1 MTENSR
7 IVKDSVAPV
16 IVKGAA
22 ANGHH
27 PQLNGGHAALGKD
40 AKKVAVPLLE
50 PDAHAVHE
58 PPDGGTRAWLVMV
71 GAFLCNGVL
80 FGVINTYSVVYL
92 SLQKQLQD
100 VGDGEASSKAA
111 LVGSLTIGTTFLL
124 SPVSGIL
131 TDKIGLRRT
140 TFIGGLLTCSG
151 MFLSSF
157 VTHSVTALYFTYGI
171 MFGLG
176 AALAYTPSL
185 AILGHYFKR
194 YLGLV
199 NGVVTAGSS
208 VFTAIMPVCLDYLV
222 QHMGLATSFRILAVI
237 SSFVIFCALLY
248 KPLQPPPPPPKI
260 KPGRS
265 AVNTFLR
272 SFINFDNW
280 KKKRYIIWAVSIP
293 IALFGYFVPYVH
305 MGKFVKDNFPDNG
318 ENLPVMCIGITSGL
332 GRLIF
337 GFIADMPR
345 VNRVLLQQMSFV
357 LIGTLT
363 MCLPATGSFPL
374 LLTIALAMGL
384 FDGCFI
390 SLLGPIA
397 YDICGPRGA
406 TQAIGF
412 LLGMCSL
419 PLTLG
424 PPVAGMLYDKTG
436 SYQLPFILAGIPP
449 LFGASTMFL
458 IRCVKDDD
466 PKQQT
471 VVTTDPKLEP
481 LAHTAWDCEN
491 PTDGKPLNGQLL
503 HQERRA
509 TLASSGI
516 NAKSPLLTHASVS
529 SLILEAYVADNPVF
543 RLYAERKYCYGIL

>member
-7 IVKDSVAPV
+7 IVADSVAPV
-16 IVKGAA
+16 KIVAAKGGSIT
-22 ANGHH
+22 NGHH
-27 PQLNGGHAALGKD
+27 PHLNGGSLVVPGD
-40 AKKVAVPLLE
+40 KKTAVPLL
-50 PDAHAVHE
+50 DGVHGAVDE

-71 GAFLCNGVL
+71 AAFLTNGVL
-80 FGVINTYSVVYL
+80 FGVINTYSVIYL
-92 SLQKQLQD
+92 TLQKQLNEI
-100 VGDGEASSKAA
+100 GDTEASSKAA

-151 MFLSSF
+151 MLLSSF
-157 VTHSVTALYFTYGI
+157 FTHSVTALYFTYGI

-194 YLGLV
+194 YLGFV
-199 NGVVTAGSS
+199 NGIVTAGSS
-208 VFTAIMPVCLDYLV
+208 VFTAIMPLCLDYLV
-222 QHMGLATSFRILAVI
+222 QHTGLANSFRILAII

-265 AVNTFLR
+265 AANNFLR

-280 KKKRYIIWAVSIP
+280 KKRRYIIWAVSIP

-305 MGKFVKDNFPDNG
+305 MGKFVKDNFPGKG

-332 GRLIF
+332 GRLLF

-374 LLTIALAMGL
+374 LLAITLAMGL

-424 PPVAGMLYDKTG
+424 PPVAGMLYDHTG

-458 IRCVKDDD
+458 IRCVKDDE
-466 PKQQT
+466 PKKNA
-471 VVTTDPKLEP
+471 VAEPRPEP
-481 LAHTAWDCEN
+481 LAHNAWDCEN
-491 PTDGKPLNGQLL
+491 QTEEGKPLNGGQLQL
-503 HQERRA
+503 ERRA
-509 TLASSGI
+509 TLASAESLSGDR
-516 NAKSPLLTHASVS
+516 NET
-529 SLILEAYVADNPVF
+529 
-543 RLYAERKYCYGIL
+543 G

>member
-1 MTENSR
+1 MAETVKFVNGDKPVGT
-7 IVKDSVAPV
+7 IVNGSAV
-16 IVKGAA
+16 
-22 ANGHH
+22 NGHL
-27 PQLNGGHAALGKD
+27 PKAKNGLA
-40 AKKVAVPLLE
+40 VAVE
-50 PDAHAVHE
+50 EVHD

-80 FGVINTYSVVYL
+80 FGIINTYSVVYL
-92 SLQKQLQD
+92 SLQKQLHD
-100 VGDGEASSKAA
+100 MGDTEASSKAA

-131 TDKIGLRRT
+131 TDKIGLRT
-140 TFIGGLLTCSG
+140 TTLIGGVLTCGG

-157 VTHSVTALYFTYGI
+157 FTHNVSALYFTYGI

-185 AILGHYFKR
+185 AILGHYFKK
-194 YLGLV
+194 YLGMV
-199 NGVVTAGSS
+199 NGIVTAGSS
-208 VFTAIMPVCLDYLV
+208 VFTAIMPLLLKKLV
-222 QHMGLATSFRILAVI
+222 EQQGLATSFRVLSVI

-248 KPLQPPPPPPKI
+248 KPLHPPLPPPRV

-265 AVNTFLR
+265 RINTLLR

-280 KKKRYIIWAVSIP
+280 KKKKYIIWALSIP

-305 MGKFVKDNFPDNG
+305 MGKFVKDSFPGEG

-337 GFIADMPR
+337 GFIADLPR

-357 LIGTLT
+357 LIGAMT
-363 MCLPATGSFPL
+363 MCLPATGSFTL
-374 LLTIALAMGL
+374 LLIIALAMGL

-412 LLGMCSL
+412 LLGLCSV
-419 PLTLG
+419 PLTVG
-424 PPVAGMLYDKTG
+424 PPVAGMLYDHTG
-436 SYQLPFILAGIPP
+436 SYILPFILAGIPP
-449 LFGASTMFL
+449 LFGASTMFI
-458 IRCVKDDD
+458 IRCVKDDVPVGTEAVLKD
-466 PKQQT
+466 SAQQ
-471 VVTTDPKLEP
+471 P

-491 PTDGKPLNGQLL
+491 PSVGKLNG
-503 HQERRA
+503 HIREERRA
-509 TLASSGI
+509 TLASSE
-516 NAKSPLLTHASVS
+516 SLTAGN
-529 SLILEAYVADNPVF
+529 I
-543 RLYAERKYCYGIL
+543 

>member
-27 PQLNGGHAALGKD
+27 PQLNGGHAALGLD
-40 AKKVAVPLLE
+40 GKKVAVPLLE
-50 PDAHAVHE
+50 ADAHAMHE
-58 PPDGGTRAWLVMV
+58 PPDGGTRAWLVMI

-92 SLQKQLQD
+92 SLQKQLQEI
-100 VGDGEASSKAA
+100 GDGEASSKAA

-157 VTHSVTALYFTYGI
+157 FTHSVTALYFTYGI

-222 QHMGLATSFRILAVI
+222 QHMGLKISFRILAII

-248 KPLQPPPPPPKI
+248 KPLQPPPPPPKV

-265 AVNTFLR
+265 AVNTLLR

-305 MGKFVKDNFPDNG
+305 MGKFVKDNFPDKG

-337 GFIADMPR
+337 GYIADMPR
-345 VNRVLLQQMSFV
+345 INRVLLQQMSFV

-471 VVTTDPKLEP
+471 VVTADPNLEP

-491 PTDGKPLNGQLL
+491 PIDGKPLNGQLL
-503 HQERRA
+503 HPERRA
-509 TLASSGI
+509 TLASSE
-516 NAKSPLLTHASVS
+516 SLT
-529 SLILEAYVADNPVF
+529 
-543 RLYAERKYCYGIL
+543 AEKNETG

>member
-7 IVKDSVAPV
+7 IVADSVTPV
-16 IVKGAA
+16 KIVAAKAGAIT
-22 ANGHH
+22 NGHH
-27 PQLNGGHAALGKD
+27 PHLNGGVVAAGD
-40 AKKVAVPLLE
+40 KKTAAPLL
-50 PDAHAVHE
+50 DGSHGAVHE

-71 GAFLCNGVL
+71 AAFLCNGVL
-80 FGVINTYSVVYL
+80 FGVINTYSVIYL
-92 SLQKQLQD
+92 TLQKQLD
-100 VGDGEASSKAA
+100 EIGDKEASSKAA
-111 LVGSLTIGTTFLL
+111 NININSSARPSTYQCPSGPSGGHFPLGRNGVEKVRTATSRMPPLVGSLTIGTTFLL

-151 MFLSSF
+151 MLLSSF
-157 VTHSVTALYFTYGI
+157 FTHS
-171 MFGLG
+171 
-176 AALAYTPSL
+176 
-185 AILGHYFKR
+185 R
-194 YLGLV
+194 YLGFV
-199 NGVVTAGSS
+199 NGIVTAGSS
-208 VFTAIMPVCLDYLV
+208 VFTAIMPLCLDYLV
-222 QHMGLATSFRILAVI
+222 QHTGLATSFRILAII

-265 AVNTFLR
+265 AANNFFR

-280 KKKRYIIWAVSIP
+280 KKRRYIIWAVSIP

-305 MGKFVKDNFPDNG
+305 MGKFVKDNFPGKG

-332 GRLIF
+332 GRLLF

-374 LLTIALAMGL
+374 LLAITLAMGL

-424 PPVAGMLYDKTG
+424 PPVAGMLYDHTG

-458 IRCVKDDD
+458 IRCVKDDE
-466 PKQQT
+466 PKKNA
-471 VVTTDPKLEP
+471 VAEPRPEP
-481 LAHTAWDCEN
+481 LAHNAWDCES
-491 PTDGKPLNGQLL
+491 L
-503 HQERRA
+503 
-509 TLASSGI
+509 SGDR
-516 NAKSPLLTHASVS
+516 NET
-529 SLILEAYVADNPVF
+529 
-543 RLYAERKYCYGIL
+543 G

>member
-1 MTENSR
+1 MAETVKMVNGSGNAINGT
-7 IVKDSVAPV
+7 IVNGSVT
-16 IVKGAA
+16 
-22 ANGHH
+22 NGH
-27 PQLNGGHAALGKD
+27 PLKL
-40 AKKVAVPLLE
+40 AKVESPAQTADLS
-50 PDAHAVHE
+50 HE

-80 FGVINTYSVVYL
+80 FGIINTYSVVYL
-92 SLQKQLQD
+92 SLQKQLQEL
-100 VGDGEASSKAA
+100 GDNEASSKAA

-140 TFIGGLLTCSG
+140 TLIGGVLTCGG

-157 VTHSVTALYFTYGI
+157 FTDNVSALYFTYGI

-194 YLGLV
+194 YLGFV
-199 NGVVTAGSS
+199 NGIVTAGSS
-208 VFTAIMPVCLDYLV
+208 VFTAIMPYLLDKLV
-222 QHMGLATSFRILAVI
+222 THHGLAKSFRVLSVI

-248 KPLQPPPPPPKI
+248 KPLQPPPPPPKV

-265 AVNTFLR
+265 QFNTMLR

-280 KKKRYIIWAVSIP
+280 KKKRYIIWALSIP

-305 MGKFVKDNFPDNG
+305 MGKFVKDSFPGEG

-332 GRLIF
+332 GRVIF
-337 GFIADMPR
+337 GFIADLPR

-357 LIGTLT
+357 LIGTMT
-363 MCLPATGSFPL
+363 MLLPATGSFWL
-374 LLTIALAMGL
+374 LLVIALAMGL

-412 LLGMCSL
+412 LLGLCSI
-419 PLTLG
+419 PLTVG
-424 PPVAGMLYDKTG
+424 PPVAGFLYDHTG
-436 SYQLPFILAGIPP
+436 SYKLPFILAGIPP
-449 LFGASTMFL
+449 LFGATTMFL
-458 IRCVKDDD
+458 IRCVKDVPETPAATPLKD
-466 PKQQT
+466 PTHQ
-471 VVTTDPKLEP
+471 P
-481 LAHTAWDCEN
+481 LAQTAWDCEN
-491 PTDGKPLNGQLL
+491 GHPNGKANG
-503 HQERRA
+503 HVREERRA
-509 TLASSGI
+509 TLASTES
-516 NAKSPLLTHASVS
+516 LT
-529 SLILEAYVADNPVF
+529 
-543 RLYAERKYCYGIL
+543 AENEN

>member
-1 MTENSR
+1 MADSSR
-7 IVKDSVAPV
+7 MVKDGVAPV
-16 IVKGAA
+16 IVAA
-22 ANGHH
+22 KNGHH
-27 PQLNGGHAALGKD
+27 PQLNGGGLKD
-40 AKKVAVPLLE
+40 GRKVSAPLLE
-50 PDAHAVHE
+50 SDAGGHGTLE

-92 SLQKQLQD
+92 SLRKQLQED
-100 VGDGEASSKAA
+100 GDDEASSKAA

-140 TFIGGLLTCSG
+140 TFIGGLLTCGG

-157 VTHSVTALYFTYGI
+157 VTHSVSALYFTYGI

-199 NGVVTAGSS
+199 NGIVTAGSS
-208 VFTAIMPVCLDYLV
+208 VFTAIMPICLEWLIE
-222 QHMGLATSFRILAVI
+222 HTGLATSFRILAII

-248 KPLQPPPPPPKI
+248 KPLQPPPPPPKV

-265 AVNTFLR
+265 AFSTFLR

-280 KKKRYIIWAVSIP
+280 KKRRYIIWAVSIP

-305 MGKFVKDNFPDNG
+305 MGKFVEDNFPKDNK
-318 ENLPVMCIGITSGL
+318 NLPVMCIGITSGL
-332 GRLIF
+332 GRLLF
-337 GFIADMPR
+337 GFIADKPG

-357 LIGTLT
+357 LIGVLT
-363 MCLPATGSFPL
+363 MCLPATGSFWL
-374 LLTIALAMGL
+374 LLAIALAMGL

-419 PLTLG
+419 PLTIG

-436 SYQLPFILAGIPP
+436 SYLLPFILAGIPP

-458 IRCVKDDD
+458 IRCVKDEE
-466 PKQQT
+466 PKKPHLAE
-471 VVTTDPKLEP
+471 PKLEP
-481 LAHTAWDCEN
+481 LAHPAWDCEN
-491 PTDGKPLNGQLL
+491 GTDGKPQNGAL
-503 HQERRA
+503 HHDRRA
-509 TLASSGI
+509 TLASSE
-516 NAKSPLLTHASVS
+516 SLT
-529 SLILEAYVADNPVF
+529 ADKH
-543 RLYAERKYCYGIL
+543 ETG

>member
-16 IVKGAA
+16 IVKGATV
-22 ANGHH
+22 NGHH
-27 PQLNGGHAALGKD
+27 AQLNGGHAALGKD
-40 AKKVAVPLLE
+40 GKKVAVPLLE
-50 PDAHAVHE
+50 ADAHATFE
-58 PPDGGTRAWLVMV
+58 PPDGGTRAWLVMI

-92 SLQKQLQD
+92 SLQKQLQEI
-100 VGDGEASSKAA
+100 GDNEASSKAA

-140 TFIGGLLTCSG
+140 TFIGGLLTCGG
-151 MFLSSF
+151 MFASSYF
-157 VTHSVTALYFTYGI
+157 THNVTALCFTYGI

-194 YLGLV
+194 NLGLV

-208 VFTAIMPVCLDYLV
+208 VFTAIMPNCLNYLV
-222 QHMGLATSFRILAVI
+222 EHKGLVTSFRILAVI

-248 KPLQPPPPPPKI
+248 KPLQPPPPPPKV

-280 KKKRYIIWAVSIP
+280 KKRKYIIWAVSIP

-305 MGKFVKDNFPDNG
+305 MGKFVKDNFPEKG

-332 GRLIF
+332 GRLLF

-345 VNRVLLQQMSFV
+345 INRVLLQQMSFV
-357 LIGTLT
+357 MIGTLT

-374 LLTIALAMGL
+374 LLAITLAMGL

-424 PPVAGMLYDKTG
+424 PPVAGMLYDQTG

-471 VVTTDPKLEP
+471 MGTEPKLEP
-481 LAHTAWDCEN
+481 LAHAAWDCEN
-491 PTDGKPLNGQLL
+491 PTDGKQLNGLL
-503 HQERRA
+503 HPERRA
-509 TLASSGI
+509 TLASSE
-516 NAKSPLLTHASVS
+516 SLT
-529 SLILEAYVADNPVF
+529 
-543 RLYAERKYCYGIL
+543 AEKNETG

>member
-1 MTENSR
+1 MAETVRIFTEAPKAVGT
-7 IVKDSVAPV
+7 IVPSPATNGFSPKAKTVA
-16 IVKGAA
+16 
-22 ANGHH
+22 
-27 PQLNGGHAALGKD
+27 
-40 AKKVAVPLLE
+40 AVGSDE
-50 PDAHAVHE
+50 VHD

-80 FGVINTYSVVYL
+80 FGIINTYSVVYL

-100 VGDGEASSKAA
+100 LGDTEASSKAA

-140 TFIGGLLTCSG
+140 TLCGGVLTCGG

-157 VTHSVTALYFTYGI
+157 FTHNVSALYFTYGI

-185 AILGHYFKR
+185 AILGHYFKK

-208 VFTAIMPVCLDYLV
+208 VFTAIMPIVLDKLV
-222 QHMGLATSFRILAVI
+222 QQTGLATSFRILSVV

-248 KPLQPPPPPPKI
+248 KPLHPPPPPPKV

-265 AVNTFLR
+265 QFNTMLR

-280 KKKRYIIWAVSIP
+280 KKKKYIIWALSIP

-305 MGKFVKDNFPDNG
+305 MGKFVKDSFPGEG

-332 GRLIF
+332 GRLLF
-337 GFIADMPR
+337 GFIADLPR
-345 VNRVLLQQMSFV
+345 VNRVLLQQMSFIM
-357 LIGTLT
+357 IGTMT
-363 MCLPATGSFPL
+363 MLLPATGSFPL
-374 LLTIALAMGL
+374 LLCIALAMGL

-412 LLGMCSL
+412 LLGLCSV
-419 PLTLG
+419 PLTVG
-424 PPVAGMLYDKTG
+424 PPIAGMLYDHLG
-436 SYQLPFILAGIPP
+436 SYKIPFILAGIPP
-449 LFGASTMFL
+449 LFGASTMFF
-458 IRCVKDDD
+458 IRCVKDTPSKPESPLKD
-466 PKQQT
+466 PTHQ
-471 VVTTDPKLEP
+471 P
-481 LAHTAWDCEN
+481 LAQTAWDCEN
-491 PTDGKPLNGQLL
+491 PSDLSNGKQNG
-503 HQERRA
+503 HIRDERRA
-509 TLASSGI
+509 TLASSE
-516 NAKSPLLTHASVS
+516 SLT
-529 SLILEAYVADNPVF
+529 
-543 RLYAERKYCYGIL
+543 AESK

>member
-7 IVKDSVAPV
+7 IVADSVTPV
-16 IVKGAA
+16 KIVAAKAGAIT
-22 ANGHH
+22 NGHH
-27 PQLNGGHAALGKD
+27 PHLNGGVVAAGD
-40 AKKVAVPLLE
+40 KKTAAPLL
-50 PDAHAVHE
+50 DGSHGAVHE

-71 GAFLCNGVL
+71 AAFLCNGVL
-80 FGVINTYSVVYL
+80 FGVINTYSVIYL
-92 SLQKQLQD
+92 TLQKQLD
-100 VGDGEASSKAA
+100 EIGDKEASSKAA

-151 MFLSSF
+151 MLLSSF
-157 VTHSVTALYFTYGI
+157 FTHS
-171 MFGLG
+171 
-176 AALAYTPSL
+176 
-185 AILGHYFKR
+185 R
-194 YLGLV
+194 YLGFV
-199 NGVVTAGSS
+199 NGIVTAGSS
-208 VFTAIMPVCLDYLV
+208 VFTAIMPLCLDYLV
-222 QHMGLATSFRILAVI
+222 QHTGLATSFRILAII

-265 AVNTFLR
+265 AANNFFR

-280 KKKRYIIWAVSIP
+280 KKRRYIIWAVSIP

-305 MGKFVKDNFPDNG
+305 MGKFVKDNFPGKG

-332 GRLIF
+332 GRLLF

-374 LLTIALAMGL
+374 LLAITLAMGL

-424 PPVAGMLYDKTG
+424 PPVAGMLYDHTG

-458 IRCVKDDD
+458 IRCVKDDE
-466 PKQQT
+466 PKKNA
-471 VVTTDPKLEP
+471 VAEPRPEP
-481 LAHTAWDCEN
+481 LAHNAWDCES
-491 PTDGKPLNGQLL
+491 L
-503 HQERRA
+503 
-509 TLASSGI
+509 SGDR
-516 NAKSPLLTHASVS
+516 NET
-529 SLILEAYVADNPVF
+529 
-543 RLYAERKYCYGIL
+543 G